1 MFMLHTIGLD
11 MHHSADFSI
20 NRPNG
25 SGDHLLIIFKTDA
38 LLTLDGTDITVS
50 PDTAF
55 IYSKGSPQN
64 YRAICGSYVNHFLH
78 FEMDEDDADSRLVF
92 DRLLVPHRTSDAEEL
107 LRMLSREQLSTSPNK
122 DEYSSMLIKL
132 LLLKVCEHSDEPR
145 STQLNPH
152 AELLEEL
159 RADVYLNPGQFTSV
173 AQLAER
179 VSLSPSHFQQLYKN
193 RFGVSCYEDLLSARI
208 RTAQY
213 YLSSTAL
220 TVREI
225 ANLCGYE
232 NEVCFMHRFKERTG
246 TTPGAYRRLI
256 NDTSRHGQSSI

>member
-1 MFMLHTIGLD
+1 MFRLHNIGLD

-20 NRPNG
+20 ERPGG
-25 SGDHLLIIFKTDA
+25 SGDCLLIIFKTDA
-38 LLTLDGTDITVS
+38 LLTLDGASITVP
-50 PDTAF
+50 PDSAF
-55 IYSKGSPQN
+55 IYSEGSPQY

-78 FEMDEDDADSRLVF
+78 FGMEEGDTDSRILF
-92 DRLLVPHRTSDAEEL
+92 DRLLIPRRAGDAEEL

-132 LLLKVCEHSDEPR
+132 LLLKVSEQSDEMH

-152 AELLEEL
+152 AELLDGL
-159 RADVYLNPGQFTSV
+159 RADIYSNPGQFTSV

-179 VSLSPSHFQQLYKN
+179 VSLSPSHFQQLYRG
-193 RFGVSCYEDLLSARI
+193 RFGVSCYEDLLSAKI

-246 TTPGAYRRLI
+246 TAPGAYRKMI
-256 NDTSRHGQSSI
+256 CEGTKYG

>member
-1 MFMLHTIGLD
+1 MYILHNIGMD
-11 MHHSADFSI
+11 MHHTAEFSI
-20 NRPNG
+20 DRPNG
-25 SGDHLLIIFKTDA
+25 SGDCLLIIFKTDA
-38 LLTLDGTDITVS
+38 LLTLDGRDITVS

-78 FEMDEDDADSRLVF
+78 FDMEDTDADSRIIF
-92 DRLLVPHRTSDAEEL
+92 DKLLVPHRVGDAEEL
-107 LRMLSREQLSTSPNK
+107 LRMLTRERLSTSANK
-122 DEYSSMLIKL
+122 ADYTSMLIKML
-132 LLLKVCEHSDEPR
+132 LMKVSEQSDI
-145 STQLNPH
+145 THGAQVDPH
-152 AELLEEL
+152 AERLDSL
-159 RADVYLNPGQFTSV
+159 RADIYANPGQFTSV

-179 VSLSPSHFQQLYKN
+179 VRLSPSHFQQLYRS
-193 RFGVSCYEDLLSARI
+193 RFGISCYEDLLSARI

-246 TTPGAYRRLI
+246 TAPGAYRRLI
-256 NDTSRHGQSSI
+256 NGE

>member
-1 MFMLHTIGLD
+1 MFRLHNMGLD
-11 MHHSADFSI
+11 MHHTADFSI
-20 NRPNG
+20 ERSKG
-25 SGDHLLIIFKTDA
+25 SGDCLLIIFKTDA
-38 LLTLDGTDITVS
+38 LLTTDGRDTTVS
-50 PDTAF
+50 PDTAI
-55 IYSKGSPQN
+55 IYSQGTPQY

-78 FEMDEDDADSRLVF
+78 FGMEEGDADDRLIF
-92 DRLLVPHRTSDAEEL
+92 DRLLTPRRVSDAEDI
-107 LRMLSREQLSTSPNK
+107 LRMLSREQLSKSPNK

-132 LLLKVCEHSDEPR
+132 LLMKISEESDGV
-145 STQLNPH
+145 SDAQLNPH
-152 AELLEEL
+152 AEILDAL
-159 RADVYLNPGQFTSV
+159 RADIYANPGQFTSV

-179 VSLSPSHFQQLYKN
+179 VRVSPSHFQQLYRS

-246 TTPGAYRRLI
+246 TAPGAYRRLI
-256 NDTSRHGQSSI
+256 NGK

>member
-1 MFMLHTIGLD
+1 
-11 MHHSADFSI
+11 MHHTADFSI
-20 NRPNG
+20 DRPNG
-25 SGDHLLIIFKTDA
+25 SGDCLLIIFKTDA
-38 LLTLDGTDITVS
+38 LLTLGGRDMTVS
-50 PDTAF
+50 PDTAI
-55 IYSKGSPQN
+55 IYSKGSPQY

-78 FEMDEDDADSRLVF
+78 YDMDDIDSDSRIIY
-92 DRLLVPHRTSDAEEL
+92 DKLLVPRRIGDAEEL

-122 DEYSSMLIKL
+122 DDYSSALIKML
-132 LLLKVCEHSDEPR
+132 LMKISEQSDEPR
-145 STQLNPH
+145 GTQIDPH
-152 AELLEEL
+152 AELLDSL
-159 RADVYLNPGQFTSV
+159 RADMYANPGQFTSV

-179 VSLSPSHFQQLYKN
+179 VRLSPSHFQQLYRS
-193 RFGVSCYEDLLSARI
+193 RFGISSYEDLLSAKI

-246 TTPGAYRRLI
+246 KAPGAYRKLI
-256 NDTSRHGQSSI
+256 NGEYRG

>member
-1 MFMLHTIGLD
+1 MFRLHNIGLD

-20 NRPNG
+20 KRPKG
-25 SGDHLLIIFKTDA
+25 SGDCLLIIFKTDA
-38 LLTLDGTDITVS
+38 LLTTEGKDTTIS
-50 PDTAF
+50 PDTAI
-55 IYSKGSPQN
+55 IYSEGTPQY

-78 FEMDEDDADSRLVF
+78 FGMDDGDADGRVIF
-92 DRLLVPHRTSDAEEL
+92 DRLLVPARVRDAEDI
-107 LRMLSREQLSTSPNK
+107 LRMLSREQLSASPNK

-132 LLLKVCEHSDEPR
+132 LLMKVSEESDVT
-145 STQLNPH
+145 SGTQLNPH
-152 AELLEEL
+152 AEMLDGL
-159 RADVYLNPGQFTSV
+159 RADIYANPGQFTSV

-179 VSLSPSHFQQLYKN
+179 VRVSPSHFQQLYRS

-246 TTPGAYRRLI
+246 TAPGAYRRRI
-256 NDTSRHGQSSI
+256 NGK